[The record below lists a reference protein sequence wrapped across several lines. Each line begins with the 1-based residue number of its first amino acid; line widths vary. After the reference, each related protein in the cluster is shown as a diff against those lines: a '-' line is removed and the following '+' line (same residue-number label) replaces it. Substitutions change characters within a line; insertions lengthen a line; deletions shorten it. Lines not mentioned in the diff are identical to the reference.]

1 MWGKETETL
10 LASHEGNRSRL
21 RGFLKFCFLQNTHTH
36 THTKPTLMEAS
47 LELPNRPMVI
57 KFQITLFTHF
67 HCLPCH
73 LFYIEVNFI

>member
-36 THTKPTLMEAS
+36 THTH
-47 LELPNRPMVI
+47 
-57 KFQITLFTHF
+57 THTQNP
-67 HCLPCH
+67 H
-73 LFYIEVNFI
+73 